1 MTDPETPLHSLHS
14 TFCRLT
20 GRNLRFTF
28 YQNEWR
34 DFSQHFTEQDL
45 NAVLAWVARENAKR
59 EARYRIRTELL
70 RIIGDLQLFEQLR
83 AEAELESKRL
93 AAKRRQVLPGAG
105 DKALAEFRHTEPTV
119 PDAPPRMPKELLV
132 QNLEKLRDQLKN
144 Q

>member
-1 MTDPETPLHSLHS
+1 MDSPETPLKALHNQ
-14 TFCRLT
+14 FCRLT
-20 GRNLRFTF
+20 GRNLNYTF
-28 YQNEWR
+28 YIREWR

-59 EARYRIRTELL
+59 EQRYRIRTELL

-93 AAKRRQVLPGAG
+93 AAKRRQVLPSTGSVE
-105 DKALAEFRHTEPTV
+105 LAAMRHEPAPVTPEQPVKRVSLEFISETIKR
-119 PDAPPRMPKELLV
+119 A
-132 QNLEKLRDQLKN
+132 N